1 MQQFTKWPLAVAVA
15 STILLGGCLG
25 GGGGGGSDGDGGAAG
40 GGTTTRYSLTVGTA
54 AAAPVAS
61 LSQSPAERIA
71 SAVVDFLITPAMAEV
86 FSDLDPSTFR
96 VFNINADGS
105 TEELVNGEDF
115 TAETDGDGYT
125 LELPFATRYSS
136 YVEIPVSGTLSYQV
150 PTTRADLVA
159 NPLTTFVTQ
168 QIANRV
174 GQFDELTL
182 EEVDQIIEAVI
193 ELANDPQLQADLD
206 AAVNGGASTE
216 ELLAEVDAKLSATI
230 TAQLDDKATPELT
243 GSQASA
249 ASGSY
254 YNTALSIGGFSDLSA
269 GLLLGGWTVNEASI
283 EVANGT
289 ANYSVPALTD
299 FNFEVINSLGVYAGV
314 SSRAEVDDE
323 ADSGTFNA
331 DSNGFTFAEEE
342 EFLPYE
348 KGSDSVPACETLS
361 AECTDREYSAG
372 TRATAAGP
380 ASAPFNTLIDTG
392 FSTRD
397 VRDADNN
404 QLLQV
409 FGGDL
414 GVFIKKSSST
424 PTLNGQ
430 YGAVEMSVNGES
442 QYMDVE
448 VYTTELTF
456 DQATKVDY
464 CEKHRRELGVN
475 LSNLDSS
482 FAVRHFDTCVEAADD
497 NPLVGEAGENPVVLG
512 SDGALDIDLD
522 LTGWLSPDGL
532 TLVTSLEEPNNLDA
546 LLDAEETLLQ
556 ANQGF
561 RQFLMAVKTA
571 SNADLSGNRYRLVS
585 IALLSED
592 GAAVEPHRLNAGYL
606 EFDDQGQATLS
617 AAWQWQNIG
626 VDGFGE
632 ASLNDQLNL
641 SFSSNGVTVDAQ
653 TGALTLS
660 TVAEIGSETVE
671 FNNDGYVQEG
681 ERLIILGY
689 DAQTSGGFDADMLGV
704 LVGVCTNC
712 DQ

>member
-1 MQQFTKWPLAVAVA
+1 MQQLTKWPLAVAVS
-15 STILLGGCLG
+15 STILLAGCLG
-25 GGGGGGSDGDGGAAG
+25 GGGGGSDDGSAGGDGGAS
-40 GGTTTRYSLTVGTA
+40 TTSYRLTVGTA

-61 LSQSPAERIA
+61 LSQGPAERIA
-71 SAVVDFLITPAMAEV
+71 NAVVDFLITPAMAEV
-86 FSDLDPSTFR
+86 FADLDPSTFR

-115 TAETDGDGYT
+115 TAKTDGDGYT

-168 QIANRV
+168 QIASRV

-193 ELANDPQLQADLD
+193 ELAADPQLQADLD

-216 ELLAEVDAKLSATI
+216 ELLAEVDDKLSATI
-230 TAQLDDKATPELT
+230 TAQLDDKVTPELT
-243 GSQASA
+243 TSQASA

-269 GLLLGGWTVNEASI
+269 GLLLGGWTVGEASI
-283 EVANGT
+283 KVANGT
-289 ANYSVPALTD
+289 ANYSVPSLTD
-299 FNFEVINSLGVYAGV
+299 FNFEIVNSLGVYAGV
-314 SSRAEVDDE
+314 TSRAEVDDD
-323 ADSGTFNA
+323 ADSGSFSA
-331 DSNGFTFAEEE
+331 DSKGFTFAEEE
-342 EFLPYE
+342 EFEPYE
-348 KGSDSVPACETLS
+348 KGSESVRDCESIS
-361 AECTDREYSAG
+361 AACTDREYSAG

-397 VRDADNN
+397 VRDANNN

-414 GVFIKKSSST
+414 GVFIKKSTST
-424 PTLNGQ
+424 PSLDGH
-430 YGAVEMSVNGES
+430 YGAVEMSANGES
-442 QYMDVE
+442 KSTNIG
-448 VYTTELTF
+448 VYNTELNF
-456 DQATKVDY
+456 DNAETVSY
-464 CEKHRRELGVN
+464 CEKHRRELEVELTQLNSG
-475 LSNLDSS
+475 
-482 FAVRHFDTCVEAADD
+482 FAVNHFTSCEEGAENSD
-497 NPLVGEAGENPVVLG
+497 LVGEAGENPVVLG

-522 LTGWLSPDGL
+522 LQGWLSPDSL

-546 LLDAEETLLQ
+546 LLAEEETLLQ
-556 ANQGF
+556 ANEGY

-571 SNADLSGNRYRLVS
+571 SNADLSGKRYRLVS
-585 IALLSED
+585 VGLLSED
-592 GAAVEPHRLNAGYL
+592 GDAVEPHRLNAGYL
-606 EFDDQGQATLS
+606 EFDAQGQASLS

-641 SFSSNGVTVDAQ
+641 SFASQGVQLDSQ

-660 TVAEIGSETVE
+660 TSKVDDGETIA
-671 FNNDGYVQEG
+671 FNANGYVQQG
-681 ERLIILGY
+681 ERLLIMGY
-689 DAQTSGGFDADMLGV
+689 DVRISEGYNADMLGV
-704 LVGVCTNC
+704 MVGVCTNC
-712 DQ
+712 SE